1 MGFVKGPGSFIK
13 YDTNIRSGKRIFDI
27 IFNFTYT
34 SKNFKSRIHN
44 EHMLPCTD
52 KIIIK
57 YVRNKMNIK
66 LITPVN
72 QICWLLVCWLL
83 AIAIIIGL
91 GGCAK
96 VPVKHPTDQPLG
108 GKEKAGKTILLA
120 PILMK
125 EAEKFSSQGNNQ
137 DALFIYN
144 QALTLSEQK
153 DKEKILAGIE
163 KVLAKTDP
171 RIIQEFIQI
180 KNLKI
185 PHSLLL
191 YWLGLNQATQNNYL
205 EAGKALTIFIDTYP
219 DHAYA
224 MDARQLL
231 VAMKSAS
238 FKKDTIGC
246 LLPLSG
252 RYQIF
257 GQRAL
262 KGIQLA
268 VQDLSRTHGTN
279 FHVIIKD
286 TQSSPERAAECVAE
300 LNQEKVMGI
309 LGPLLT
315 PNAAGVQAET
325 LGIPLIALTQK
336 SQFPSQGDYLFSNFI
351 TPEMQVRSMV
361 SYISLELGIKK
372 VAILYPNERYGQRY
386 MELFWNAVDEFR
398 GEVVGVEPYDGDKT
412 DFAIPIQKLT
422 GEYYPVPKFLMPRL
436 PEQAAPGEMVSDIT
450 DSAEPVEQ
458 KVQIDFQALFIPDSV
473 SRVNLILP
481 QLAFNDATGMVL
493 LGTNLWHQ
501 PGLLTG
507 AKGYNKNAVITDGY
521 FGNSKNPITAGFEKR
536 FTDLYETRPGF
547 LEAIAYDTANIFF
560 TAAINERVDS
570 RKSLKE
576 ALQGNKIFEGVTGN
590 TNFDKTGNAQKEL
603 FLITVKRGKFMEISH

>member
-34 SKNFKSRIHN
+34 SKNFRARIHH
-44 EHMLPCTD
+44 EHMLPFTD
-52 KIIIK
+52 RIIII
-57 YVRNKMNIK
+57 YTRNKMNIK
-66 LITPVN
+66 LIKTVN
-72 QICWLLVCWLL
+72 QIFWLL

-96 VPVKHPTDQPLG
+96 VPVKHPTDQPSDE
-108 GKEKAGKTILLA
+108 KEKAGKAILLT

-144 QALTLSEQK
+144 QALALSEQQ
-153 DKEKILAGIE
+153 DRDKILAGIE

-205 EAGKALTIFIDTYP
+205 EAGKALAIFIDTYP

-224 MDARQLL
+224 EDARELL

-252 RYQIF
+252 RYQVF

-268 VQDLSRTHGTN
+268 IQDLSRTHGTN

-286 TQSSPERAAECVAE
+286 TQSNPKRAAECVAE

-309 LGPLLT
+309 LGPLLA
-315 PNAAGVQAET
+315 PNAAGVQAQT
-325 LGIPLIALTQK
+325 LGIPLISLTPQINRFFLFHWLL
-336 SQFPSQGDYLFSNFI
+336 SFLQGENTSHLHICQF
-351 TPEMQVRSMV
+351 
-361 SYISLELGIKK
+361 
-372 VAILYPNERYGQRY
+372 
-386 MELFWNAVDEFR
+386 
-398 GEVVGVEPYDGDKT
+398 
-412 DFAIPIQKLT
+412 
-422 GEYYPVPKFLMPRL
+422 RL
-436 PEQAAPGEMVSDIT
+436 P
-450 DSAEPVEQ
+450 
-458 KVQIDFQALFIPDSV
+458 
-473 SRVNLILP
+473 
-481 QLAFNDATGMVL
+481 
-493 LGTNLWHQ
+493 
-501 PGLLTG
+501 
-507 AKGYNKNAVITDGY
+507 
-521 FGNSKNPITAGFEKR
+521 
-536 FTDLYETRPGF
+536 
-547 LEAIAYDTANIFF
+547 
-560 TAAINERVDS
+560 
-570 RKSLKE
+570 
-576 ALQGNKIFEGVTGN
+576 
-590 TNFDKTGNAQKEL
+590 
-603 FLITVKRGKFMEISH
+603 

>member
-1 MGFVKGPGSFIK
+1 MHH
-13 YDTNIRSGKRIFDI
+13 KR
-27 IFNFTYT
+27 
-34 SKNFKSRIHN
+34 
-44 EHMLPCTD
+44 LPCTD
-52 KIIIK
+52 KLIIK
-57 YVRNKMNIK
+57 YARNKMNIK

-72 QICWLLVCWLL
+72 QICWILV
-83 AIAIIIGL
+83 IAIIVGL

-96 VPVKHPTDQPLG
+96 VPVKRPTDQPLG
-108 GKEKAGKTILLA
+108 EKEKIKKPILLP

-137 DALFIYN
+137 DALFVYN
-144 QALTLSEQK
+144 QALALAEQR
-153 DKEKILAGIE
+153 DREKILAAIE
-163 KVLAKTDP
+163 KVLTKTDP

-180 KNLKI
+180 KNLSI

-191 YWLGLNQATQNNYL
+191 YWLGLNQATQNNYF
-205 EAGKALTIFIDTYP
+205 EAEKALAVFIDTYP

-224 MDARQLL
+224 EDARELL
-231 VAMKSAS
+231 AAMKSAS

-252 RYQIF
+252 RYQVF

-268 VQDLSRTHGTN
+268 IQDLSKTHGN
-279 FHVIIKD
+279 HFHVIIKD

-300 LNQEKVMGI
+300 LNKENVMGI
-309 LGPLLT
+309 VGPMLT
-315 PNAAGVQAET
+315 PHAAGVQAET

-336 SQFPSQGDYLFSNFI
+336 SEFPLEGDYLFSNFI

-361 SYISLELGIKK
+361 SYISQELGLKK

-386 MELFWNAVDEFR
+386 MELFWNAVDEFNV
-398 GEVVGVEPYDGDKT
+398 EVVGVEPYDGDKT
-412 DFAIPIQKLT
+412 DFSIPIQKLT
-422 GEYYPVPKFLMPRL
+422 GEHYPVPKFLTPNL
-436 PEQAAPGEMVSDIT
+436 PKEAAPGEVVSDIT
-450 DSAEPVEQ
+450 DSSEPFVDEPVEQ
-458 KVQIDFQALFIPDSV
+458 KGKFGFQALFIPDEV

-481 QLAFNDATGMVL
+481 QLAFNDVTGMVL

-501 PGLLTG
+501 PDLLTG
-507 AKGYNKNAVITDGY
+507 SKGYNKNAVITDGY
-521 FGNSKNPITAGFEKR
+521 FGDSMNPITASFEKR
-536 FTDLYETRPGF
+536 FTDLYETPPGF
-547 LEAIAYDTANIFF
+547 LEAIAYDTVNIFF
-560 TAAINERVDS
+560 TAAIDERVDS

-576 ALQGNKIFEGVTGN
+576 ALQGNQIFEGVTGN
-590 TNFDKTGNAQKEL
+590 TYFDKTGNAHKEL